1 MAAGWVRLA
10 LLAGCVLG
18 ALSPGRAQAA
28 RTYSREA
35 NQAAA
40 AAAER
45 GTADIEFR
53 IAKLNQVWDKAQRLQ
68 LSPVKQAELHSDL
81 KIQEKDELNWKKL
94 KADGLDEDGE
104 KEAKLRRNFNVIL
117 TKYRLDGRKDAV
129 SLDTN
134 YVKDSMDSENDV
146 FDDPKLEKLWNK
158 ATTSGKFNDDE
169 VRKLRREFQ
178 HHQDKVEEY
187 HILRETVSRNE
198 DIHQNV
204 ISPSEAHMKE
214 DFLHSKHAE
223 LKDKHRNVQASF
235 ERLRTLIHQGYDEN
249 SEFSEPR
256 VLELWDMAK
265 RSNFTGDELDSI
277 KEELKHF
284 ETKIEKHYHYQE
296 QLDLSH
302 QKLKHVETIGDKEHL
317 SRNKEKYAMLTEK
330 TKELGY
336 KVKKHMQDLLA
347 RLSKGGLSHNEL

>member
-1 MAAGWVRLA
+1 MAGCWVRLA
-10 LLAGCVLG
+10 LITVCLLPC
-18 ALSPGRAQAA
+18 PAQAGGK
-28 RTYSREA
+28 YSREKNEVDA
-35 NQAAA
+35 DGK
-40 AAAER
+40 AE
-45 GTADIEFR
+45 IEFR
-53 IAKLNQVWDKAQRLQ
+53 MAKLNQVWEKAQRLQ
-68 LSPVKQAELHSDL
+68 FSPVKLAELHSDL

-104 KEAKLRRNFNVIL
+104 KEAMMRRNFNVIL
-117 TKYRLDGRKDAV
+117 TKYRLDGRKDAAAM
-129 SLDTN
+129 DTN
-134 YVKDSMDSENDV
+134 YLKDSMDSENDV

-158 ATTSGKFNDDE
+158 ATTSGKFNNDE

-178 HHQDKVEEY
+178 HHQDKIQEY

-198 DIHQNV
+198 DIYQNV
-204 ISPSEAHMKE
+204 ISPSEAHVKE
-214 DFLHSKHAE
+214 DLLHSKHTQ
-223 LKDKHRNVQASF
+223 LKDKHRNVEASF
-235 ERLRTLIHQGYDEN
+235 QRLRKLINQ
-249 SEFSEPR
+249 EFSEPR

-265 RSNFTGDELDSI
+265 QSNFTADELDSI

-284 ETKIEKHYHYQE
+284 ETKIEKHQHYKE

-347 RLSKGGLSHNEL
+347 RLSKGGLNHNEL

>member
-1 MAAGWVRLA
+1 MAVCRARLA
-10 LLAGCVLG
+10 LVTVCLL
-18 ALSPGRAQAA
+18 PGLAQAVGK
-28 RTYSREA
+28 YSREKNEVDA
-35 NQAAA
+35 TGK
-40 AAAER
+40 AE
-45 GTADIEFR
+45 IEFR
-53 IAKLNQVWDKAQRLQ
+53 MAKLNQVWEKAQRLQ
-68 LSPVKQAELHSDL
+68 FSPVKLAELHSDL

-117 TKYRLDGRKDAV
+117 TKYRLDGRKDAAAM
-129 SLDTN
+129 DTN
-134 YVKDSMDSENDV
+134 YLRDSMDSENDV

-158 ATTSGKFNDDE
+158 ATTSGKFNNDE
-169 VRKLRREFQ
+169 VGKLRREFQ
-178 HHQDKVEEY
+178 HHQDKIQEY

-198 DIHQNV
+198 DIYQNV
-204 ISPSEAHMKE
+204 ISPSEAYVTE
-214 DFLHSKHAE
+214 DLLHSKHTE
-223 LKDKHRNVQASF
+223 LKDKHRNVEASF
-235 ERLRTLIHQGYDEN
+235 QRLRKLINQ
-249 SEFSEPR
+249 EFSEPR

-265 RSNFTGDELDSI
+265 RSNFTADELDSI

-284 ETKIEKHYHYQE
+284 ETKIEKHQHYKE

-347 RLSKGGLSHNEL
+347 RLSKGGLNHNEL

>member
-1 MAAGWVRLA
+1 MAARWVRLA
-10 LLAGCVLG
+10 LLTLCLFPRA
-18 ALSPGRAQAA
+18 AQAVGK
-28 RTYSREA
+28 YSREK
-35 NQAAA
+35 NEAAA
-40 AAAER
+40 AGK
-45 GTADIEFR
+45 GTIEFR
-53 IAKLNQVWDKAQRLQ
+53 IAKLNQVWEKAQRFQ
-68 LSPVKQAELHSDL
+68 FSPVKLAELHSDL

-104 KEAKLRRNFNVIL
+104 KEARLRRNFNVIL
-117 TKYRLDGRKDAV
+117 TKYRLDGRKDAAPM
-129 SLDTN
+129 DTN
-134 YVKDSMDSENDV
+134 YLKDSMDSENDV
-146 FDDPKLEKLWNK
+146 FEDPKLEKLWNK
-158 ATTSGKFNDDE
+158 ATTSGKFSNDE

-178 HHQDKVEEY
+178 HHQDKVQEY

-198 DIHQNV
+198 DIYQNV
-204 ISPSEAHMKE
+204 ISPSEAYVKE
-214 DFLHSKHAE
+214 DLLHSKHVE

-235 ERLRTLIHQGYDEN
+235 ERLRKLIHQ
-249 SEFSEPR
+249 EFSEPR

-265 RSNFTGDELDSI
+265 RSNFTEDELDSI

-284 ETKIEKHYHYQE
+284 ETKIEKHQHYQE

-347 RLSKGGLSHNEL
+347 RLSKGGLNHNEL